1 MNFPALW
8 LLRMLHAVTT
18 PLVCTSVIVG
28 VCGRKVGVSGKIAGS
43 ASAYWVATTFLSV
56 TLGLMLVL
64 VIKPGVDAVENTHR
78 EKFSLA
84 CAVLDVLHNIF
95 QTNFVLGASR
105 QHKTLRTKSRY
116 VEQTNILGLI
126 VWSYVVGTCMA
137 LLPRESPVRKICL
150 VLNRATTIVV
160 NYILGFLP
168 FGVVLMVACLV
179 VEAKDWELILKLGKF
194 TGVVA
199 LGLVIHATVV
209 LPLIYVVF
217 ARHNPYAIIKGLF
230 PALKTAFISSSSSAT
245 LPLTLKCCEE
255 GLNINKKI
263 CRLLLPI
270 WTKNNINGSVIY
282 EVVAA
287 IFIAQ
292 LNNLRLDF
300 SQLIVIVMVSAVP
313 CQGGTGTRARGAV
326 TTFLN
331 LTVAGLPGREVS
343 LLVVTQYLLDR
354 CNTILNILGDCIGV
368 ALLDQV
374 SKRSQGDI
382 EGQREEM

>member
-1 MNFPALW
+1 METVKKYRDFIVRIANLNTSLGAVFLGVLLGLFIKFCVPLTRYSLAYMNFPALW

-84 CAVLDVLHNIF
+84 CAVLDVLH
-95 QTNFVLGASR
+95 
-105 QHKTLRTKSRY
+105 
-116 VEQTNILGLI
+116 
-126 VWSYVVGTCMA
+126 
-137 LLPRESPVRKICL
+137 
-150 VLNRATTIVV
+150 
-160 NYILGFLP
+160 FLP